1 MKHSARTR
9 LPRFVLA
16 FVLALAVGPSR
27 AAEPE
32 TLYLGSVA
40 MDTPAEMVR
49 RLTPLA
55 DYLSRR
61 TGLRIEFRASPDLG
75 SAVKELGRDFTQIAY
90 LTPVAYLEAREQY
103 NAQPLVAPLT
113 RGKSTFT
120 LVIAA
125 RADSPYRRT
134 ADLRG
139 KRFAF
144 GDPKALLQRAVMVE
158 SGIRL
163 EEFGGYEFLRHY
175 DNIAKAVLNRD
186 FDAGILKDT
195 VFEEYEPRGLRRLYT
210 SPPLPSYLFAVS
222 ERLPP
227 ATVAR
232 LRQAFL
238 ELKADN
244 PQHRAILR
252 ELDANYEGFEPVQDR
267 DYDLIRR
274 MIAPFRTQ

>member
-1 MKHSARTR
+1 MQNPNLHPM
-9 LPRFVLA
+9 PRILFALVL
-16 FVLALAVGPSR
+16 LAAAALCR
-27 AAEPE
+27 AADREP
-32 TLYLGSVA
+32 LYLGSVA

-55 DYLSRR
+55 DYLGRR
-61 TGLRIEFRASPDLG
+61 TGLRVEFRASPDLG
-75 SAVKELGRDFTQIAY
+75 SAVQELGRNLTQIAY

-113 RGKSTFT
+113 RGKTTFH
-120 LVIAA
+120 LVIAT

-134 ADLRG
+134 TDLRG

-144 GDPKALLQRAVMVE
+144 GDPKALLQRAVVVE

-163 EEFGGYEFLRHY
+163 EEFSSYAFLKHY
-175 DNIAKAVLNRD
+175 DNIAKAVLNQD

-195 VFEEYEPRGLRRLYT
+195 VYEQYEPHGLRRLYT

-227 ATVAR
+227 ATVAK
-232 LRQAFL
+232 LKAAFL
-238 ELKADN
+238 ELKASN
-244 PQHRAILR
+244 PQHKAILR
-252 ELDANYEGFEPVQDR
+252 ELDAGYEGFEPVEDR

-274 MIAPFRTQ
+274 MTAPFRTQ